1 MEYFDRD
8 FSGTSA
14 ALSISKDLNNEV
26 SVNVTTSIVERAPS
40 AVELFMNG
48 AHLAT
53 GKFEVGDVN
62 LKSEVSTG
70 LDVSINYEKDDTYAV
85 LSIFSTN
92 VDDYIY
98 LQGETEDDHEEHD
111 EHDHGGLPLANYM
124 QKDAQFQGYEIE
136 VGRSMEFGAGDLALS
151 FIRDSVNAEF
161 DGGEDVPR
169 INPARNIYAATY
181 TENDLEV
188 SLKLKDVE
196 SQYDFGMT
204 ETSTD
209 GFKMLDFNAVKTYEI
224 DGDKT
229 AKFTLFARNL
239 LDEKARNHSSFVKN
253 EVPLPGRNIG
263 VRVQLEL

>member
-1 MEYFDRD
+1 
-8 FSGTSA
+8 
-14 ALSISKDLNNEV
+14 
-26 SVNVTTSIVERAPS
+26 
-40 AVELFMNG
+40 
-48 AHLAT
+48 
-53 GKFEVGDVN
+53 
-62 LKSEVSTG
+62 
-70 LDVSINYEKDDTYAV
+70 
-85 LSIFSTN
+85 

-98 LQGETEDDHEEHD
+98 LQGETEEDHEEHD
-111 EHDHGGLPLANYM
+111 EHDHGGLPLVNYM

-136 VGRSMEFGAGDLALS
+136 VGRSMEFGAGDLALT

-161 DGGEDVPR
+161 NGGEDVPR